1 MNIRSSIP
9 ILIAAILLSAAD
21 CNAAPAPAVNLAVLP
36 EDGATQIIKIISE
49 ASSGID
55 FVAHRFEE
63 GPIADALAA
72 AAARGVRVRVM
83 LDKGS
88 ENGAD
93 TNASVERRLKAAHVF
108 TSWTNPKFI
117 STMARAI
124 IADKSKALVLTF
136 DPVQENFSGARGFA
150 VLIRDPI
157 DVSDLSWT
165 YEADWSRVLV
175 KRKQSSLAWE
185 PDGAKAKLFDIIHG
199 ATASIDIYADD
210 VKDPEI
216 EESLAQAVKRG
227 VIVRLLA
234 GSSAVC
240 SSAGL
245 TRLTMDGVT
254 VRCMPKL
261 TLAARAI
268 IADDGRGSHLAML
281 GISRLESK
289 RSSQTRGLGV
299 VVSDEKRLG
308 RLRETFLRD
317 WNGAK

>member
-1 MNIRSSIP
+1 M
-9 ILIAAILLSAAD
+9 
-21 CNAAPAPAVNLAVLP
+21 PALDLAVLP

-49 ASSGID
+49 ANSDID

-83 LDKGS
+83 LEKEPGKA
-88 ENGAD
+88 AD
-93 TNASVERRLKAAHVF
+93 ANASVEKRLKAAHAF

-117 STMARAI
+117 STTARAI
-124 IADKSKALVLTF
+124 IADKSKALVFTF

-157 DVSDLSWT
+157 DVADLSWT

-175 KRKQSSLAWE
+175 KGRRSSLAWE
-185 PDGAKAKLFDIIHG
+185 PNGAKAKLFDIIHG

-210 VKDPEI
+210 VKDAEI

-227 VIVRLLA
+227 VIVRVLA
-234 GSSAVC
+234 GSNAVC

-245 TRLTMDGVT
+245 TRLAMDGVT

-261 TLAARAI
+261 TLAVRAI
-268 IADDGRGSHLAML
+268 IADDGRDSHLAML
-281 GISRLESK
+281 GISRFESE

-299 VVSDEKRLG
+299 VISDAKRLG